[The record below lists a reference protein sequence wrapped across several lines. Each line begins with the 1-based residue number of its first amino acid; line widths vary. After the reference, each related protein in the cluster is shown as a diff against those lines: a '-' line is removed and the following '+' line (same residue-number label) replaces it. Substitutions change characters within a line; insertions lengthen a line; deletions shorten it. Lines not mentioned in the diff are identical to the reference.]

1 MPNLAPV
8 RQPDRTST
16 PVRPSSRRPTVGK
29 LYAQESKSRKGRI
42 ILGII
47 ILALLGGAGYWYQV
61 LRPTPGWQYPWSPLV
76 RRFAPAKAPAPAP
89 APKPTTVDS
98 ATVRFD
104 AASDSLAAAITR
116 FGDRALRFGG
126 MPSDCAPLD
135 SGLVAMEDAWTT
147 YNQRQQNV
155 TLDSQRATRDQQL
168 SAGADSSEA
177 TFESSGCDR
186 P

>member
-1 MPNLAPV
+1 M
-8 RQPDRTST
+8 
-16 PVRPSSRRPTVGK
+16 
-29 LYAQESKSRKGRI
+29 
-42 ILGII
+42 
-47 ILALLGGAGYWYQV
+47 ILALLGGTGYWYQV
-61 LRPTPGWQYPWSPLV
+61 LRPTPGWEYPWSPLV

-89 APKPTTVDS
+89 KPTTVDS
-98 ATVRFD
+98 ATVSFD
-104 AASDSLAAAITR
+104 AASDSLAASITR

-126 MPSDCAPLD
+126 LPSDCAPLD

-155 TLDSQRATRDQQL
+155 TLDAQRATRDQQL
-168 SAGADSSEA
+168 SAGADSAEA

>member
-1 MPNLAPV
+1 MPDLASV
-8 RQPDRTST
+8 RQPERPST
-16 PVRPSSRRPTVGK
+16 PIRSSARRPTVGK
-29 LYAQESKSRKGRI
+29 LYANESKPWTGRI
-42 ILGII
+42 ILAIV
-47 ILALLGGAGYWYQV
+47 ILALFGGTGYWYVV
-61 LRPTPGWQYPWSPLV
+61 LRHTPGWEYPWSPLV
-76 RRFAPAKAPAPAP
+76 RRVASTKAPAPAP
-89 APKPTTVDS
+89 QPPIVDS

-104 AASDSLAAAITR
+104 VSSDSLAAAITR

-126 MPSDCAPLD
+126 LPSDCAPLD

-155 TLDSQRATRDQQL
+155 TLDTQRATRDQQL
-168 SAGADSSEA
+168 SASADSSEA